1 MLNELVVNQIHI
13 IRHNSGW
20 GVTPF
25 ANNHGFACSAYFETR
40 SAAIRYAKSHT
51 IAWIGEYYPDL
62 EIVPL
67 GLGVEYSAHVR
78 AFNHYE
84 RIRSFN
90 QGSEY
95 AHGFEAWGRDES
107 RMMRG

>member
-25 ANNHGFACSAYFETR
+25 ANNHGYSCHEYFSSR
-40 SAAIRYAKSHT
+40 SAAIRYAKMHT
-51 IAWIGEYYPDL
+51 VAWWGEYYPNL
-62 EIVPL
+62 VIVPL

-78 AFNHYE
+78 AFDHYE
-84 RIRSFN
+84 KIRSFN
-90 QGSEY
+90 MGSEY
-95 AHGFEAWGRDES
+95 GHGLSAWARDES